1 MEKKAKTIDAV
12 ALMRQIRDQMSRE
25 IEGMSYEEEKQY
37 LKDRLCVKKQAE
49 RIEEK
54 KKTIGSSRGSAA

>member
-25 IEGMSYEEEKQY
+25 IEGMSFEEEKQY
-37 LKDRLCVKKQAE
+37 LKDRLRVKKQAE
-49 RIEEK
+49 RV
-54 KKTIGSSRGSAA
+54 

>member
-12 ALMRQIRDQMSRE
+12 ALMRQIRDPMSRE
-25 IEGMSYEEEKQY
+25 IEGMSYEEEKPY
-37 LKDRLCVKKQAE
+37 VKDRLRAKKQAG
-49 RIEEK
+49 RVEEQ

>member
-37 LKDRLCVKKQAE
+37 LKDRLRVKKPAE
-49 RIEEK
+49 HVEERG
-54 KKTIGSSRGSAA
+54 KTV

>member
-37 LKDRLCVKKQAE
+37 LKDRLRVKKQAE
-49 RIEEK
+49 RIEEQ
-54 KKTIGSSRGSAA
+54 KKTLGSSRSSTA

>member
-25 IEGMSYEEEKQY
+25 IEGMSFEEEKRY
-37 LKDRLCVKKQAE
+37 LKDRLRVKKQAE
-49 RIEEK
+49 RIEEQK
-54 KKTIGSSRGSAA
+54 KAV